1 MPWIIVSI
9 IQLVFFMALIVA
21 EVVGLAEA
29 HFWTPL
35 IGVFFQLGGFAYG
48 CYIFICVW
56 SFRLE
61 NLVSYFCFGKCLTYL
76 WKKFRIFTFLPDF
89 SSSLGNSCWMKEV
102 GPSHPRPSICNFLS
116 PSEAF
121 IDWGLLWLRQW
132 GLQCYID
139 GVQWRTPLN
148 SLPKIYP
155 LLTHTIVR

>member
-61 NLVSYFCFGKCLTYL
+61 NLISYFCFRKCLTHL
-76 WKKFRIFTFLPDF
+76 WKKFRIFTF
-89 SSSLGNSCWMKEV
+89 
-102 GPSHPRPSICNFLS
+102 
-116 PSEAF
+116 
-121 IDWGLLWLRQW
+121 
-132 GLQCYID
+132 
-139 GVQWRTPLN
+139 
-148 SLPKIYP
+148 
-155 LLTHTIVR
+155 